1 VKSGAGWRRNV
12 AAVICSL
19 GGTTFGYDL
28 GALSGATNGLTH
40 AFGLSPALLGLTI
53 SASLWAAIVA
63 SVVAGRLAD
72 SLGRRGL
79 IAVCASLYAAA
90 ALTLALPIAYSWMLV
105 LVLRFAAGMS
115 IGGFVVGCPLY
126 LAEIAPIALRGRFV
140 GWFQAQIGAGVVLAF
155 AASALLAHVMP
166 EAGAWKW
173 CFGLG
178 AVPSLCL
185 LMLLS
190 RLPEEPH
197 WLAAKGRWCEAAA
210 QAERL
215 GLPRAEWLGQSAE
228 RLAPVL
234 REPALRERLFSRRYL
249 RALLLA
255 TSVALFNQL
264 CGVNILRVY
273 LLDLLAGA
281 GMGHQKS
288 HNYGLLI
295 ACLNLVALVIGM
307 RYVDKLGRRP
317 LLIAGSAGMAACL
330 FALGTIIGRPM
341 SALFYL
347 AILVGYNTFF
357 AFSQGAVAWAYLS
370 ELFPFPVRGKGQGYG
385 AFIHWV
391 TNAAL
396 IGSFPVLSQAA
407 PRETFMLLGGLMVL
421 QVVVVLFWYPET
433 KGTRLGEI
441 VEADAATR
449 P

>member
-1 VKSGAGWRRNV
+1 VKRGAGWTRNV
-12 AAVICSL
+12 AAAVCSL

-40 AFGLSPALLGLTI
+40 AFGLSPALLGFTI
-53 SASLWAAIVA
+53 SASLWAAIGA
-63 SVVAGRLAD
+63 SIVAGRLAD
-72 SLGRRGL
+72 RLGRRGL

-90 ALTLALPIAYSWMLV
+90 ALILAAPIPYPWALV
-105 LVLRFAAGMS
+105 LTLRFIAGIS

-126 LAEIAPIALRGRFV
+126 LAEIAPVASRGRFV

-155 AASALLAHVMP
+155 GASALLARVIP

-178 AVPSLCL
+178 AIPSLCL
-185 LMLLS
+185 LMLLP
-190 RLPEEPH
+190 RFPEEPH
-197 WLAAKGRWCEAAA
+197 WLAARGRWREAAA

-215 GLPRAEWLGQSAE
+215 GLPQAEWPGEVDRQI
-228 RLAPVL
+228 AP
-234 REPALRERLFSRRYL
+234 REAGSREKLFSPKYL
-249 RALLLA
+249 RPLLLA

-281 GMGHQKS
+281 GMGHLKS

-295 ACLNLVALVIGM
+295 ACLNLVALAIGM
-307 RYVDKLGRRP
+307 NYVDWLGRRP
-317 LLIAGSAGMAACL
+317 LLIAGSAGMAGCL
-330 FALGTIIGRPM
+330 FALGAIIGRPV
-341 SALFYL
+341 SAFFYL

-391 TNAAL
+391 ANAAL
-396 IGSFPVLSQAA
+396 IGSFPAVSHAA
-407 PRETFMLLGGLMVL
+407 PRGSFLLLGGLMVL
-421 QVVVVLFWYPET
+421 QVVVVLLWYPET
-433 KGTRLGEI
+433 KGTRLGAI
-441 VEADAATR
+441 AEADAAGLR
-449 P
+449 